1 MNKYNAARAAGYPE
15 NTALKHSNELEKR
28 AKISDIMERQGLT
41 DNVLVA
47 KHKELLEAHRLLII
61 AGEVVNEENGGV
73 KIPELAI
80 QTKALELAYK
90 LKDLLRDKIDV
101 SGAIQHN
108 HFYKE
113 IIEKPSLNRLER
125 YVTDNS

>member
-113 IIEKPSLNRLER
+113 IIEKPSLNRLEK
-125 YVTDNS
+125 YVTSN

>member
-61 AGEVVNEENGGV
+61 EGEVVNEENGGV

-125 YVTDNS
+125 YVASN